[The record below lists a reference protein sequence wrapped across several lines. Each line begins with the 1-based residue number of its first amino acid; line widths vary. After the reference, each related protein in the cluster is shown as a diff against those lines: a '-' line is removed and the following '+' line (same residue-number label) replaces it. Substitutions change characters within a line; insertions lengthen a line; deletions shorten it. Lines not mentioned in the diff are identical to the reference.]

1 MFLRFFVYAV
11 NDNDAMEIIDD
22 CLNSIKTCI
31 FKKSEFIL
39 KPYWKIPDM
48 YVVEVSLKL
57 KIEKVKFVNFLES
70 ISDHWLQFG
79 SSVTDELLASETDG
93 ICKYMKNKISM
104 VNIFFENDELYL
116 VADCLW

>member
-22 CLNSIKTCI
+22 CLNSIKTYI
-31 FKKSEFIL
+31 FEKSEFIL
-39 KPYWKIPDM
+39 KPYWKILDM
-48 YVVEVSLKL
+48 YVVDVSLKL
-57 KIEKVKFVNFLES
+57 KIEKVKFVNFLQS

-93 ICKYMKNKISM
+93 IFKYMKNKISM